1 MNDSAYIT
9 TEEQIRSIAR
19 DEAHK
24 TMASLAGLV
33 MRRLQEDKLT
43 RSPITNTA
51 EDVVD
56 RVFSEIFGEVLQE
69 YGRVPSS

>member
-19 DEAHK
+19 DESHK
-24 TMASLAGLV
+24 TMAALAGLV
-33 MRRLQEDKLT
+33 LRRLQEDPLS
-43 RSPITNTA
+43 RDPDRNTA
-51 EDVVD
+51 HDVVD

-69 YGRVPSS
+69 YGHVPSS

>member
-1 MNDSAYIT
+1 MNESTQAVF

-19 DEAHK
+19 DEAGK

-33 MRRLQEDKLT
+33 LRRLQDDRLT
-43 RSPITNTA
+43 RSPVNNIA

-56 RVFSEIFGEVLQE
+56 RVFSEIFGEVLQQ
-69 YGRVPSS
+69 YGNDPA